1 MSELEKDFEPF
12 RGGTWPDFELLK
24 GGYGRL
30 RVLQGGGTSPDFGSF
45 KADLDAYVVHWN
57 TWCRQV

>member
-1 MSELEKDFEPF
+1 MSELEKGFEPF

-30 RVLQGGGTSPDFGSF
+30 RVLQGGGRASPGFEPF
-45 KADLDAYVVHWN
+45 KANLDA
-57 TWCRQV
+57 

>member
-1 MSELEKDFEPF
+1 MSELEKGFEPF

-30 RVLQGGGTSPDFGSF
+30 RVLQGGRASPGFEPF
-45 KADLDAYVVHWN
+45 KANLDA
-57 TWCRQV
+57 